1 MTLTRVTLTALA
13 GFMCCTLSAL
23 AEDGSSSYS
32 RRTIINST
40 SNTSGA
46 SGGTSTGTTGSGE
59 STSSGSTSSTSS
71 SEVIEQSG
79 VAGFRHSNKFA
90 PKYKERIQTYKGQIE
105 LGLKNGWLSAEDG
118 EKFSK
123 ELVRLTDLEAAAA
136 AKNYSKPEIDDLD
149 KQFTKF
155 NMEFSN
161 AGQKKSAPAT
171 TTAPAGTPAATTQPS
186 AKPATTSAKAPTKPA
201 AKPAAKTPA
210 KPAAKK

>member
-1 MTLTRVTLTALA
+1 MTLTRVTLTALIA
-13 GFMCCTLSAL
+13 FMCCTVSAL

-46 SGGTSTGTTGSGE
+46 SGGTSSGTTGSGE
-59 STSSGSTSSTSS
+59 STSSGSNSSTSS
-71 SEVIEQSG
+71 TEVVEESG

-90 PKYKERIQTYKGQIE
+90 PKYKERIQTYKGQIA

-123 ELVRLTDLEAAAA
+123 ELARLTELEAAVA
-136 AKNYSKPEIDDLD
+136 AKNFSKPEIDDLD

-161 AGQKKSAPAT
+161 AGQKKSAPAAT
-171 TTAPAGTPAATTQPS
+171 SAPTQTPGATAKPAATAAKS
-186 AKPATTSAKAPTKPA
+186 APKPA
-201 AKPAAKTPA
+201 AKPAAKPSAA